1 MAQSSGIELPKLQMD
16 FRNHLPNP
24 GPHSLWATLTFPVG
38 GDGKW
43 KDGGRGE
50 GMLGWISREKAHFLF
65 HQEDF
70 YGKRVPEC
78 ELHV

>member
-24 GPHSLWATLTFPVG
+24 GPHGLWATSTFPVG

-43 KDGGRGE
+43 KDGGHGE

-70 YGKRVPEC
+70 TGVRCVAE
-78 ELHV
+78 VFS